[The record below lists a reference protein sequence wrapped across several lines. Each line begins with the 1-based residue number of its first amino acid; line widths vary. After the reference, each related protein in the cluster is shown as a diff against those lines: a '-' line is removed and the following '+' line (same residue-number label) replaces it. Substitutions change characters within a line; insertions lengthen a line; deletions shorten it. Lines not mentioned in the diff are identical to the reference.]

1 MRAPRGAQATAGD
14 TGHDVSYPQCGTT
27 PTATTDAFRLVGVN
41 NGLPWSANPCLSD
54 QGLWATGAAESGLY
68 ANTANPG
75 HTSSHWPSSGT
86 GHCVNATV
94 DTDAGCAYGYGRAA
108 AADAMSKA
116 VTALAGTGID
126 PKAVTWWLDVEGSRT
141 PGQPGNSWVG
151 SGVVNAAD
159 LQGFMDGLRLAG
171 APEVGVYSTAY
182 QWGDITEGY
191 TRATRTSYRTAWKLA
206 PLFPIEDAP
215 VWFAGVGT
223 SDEAVTRCTTTSYT
237 GGEKLLSQYADTVTG
252 LDGDYRCAD
261 PDHGLPT
268 VATTA
273 PTQLVTKTST
283 IGTAWTGA
291 DSGSGVATFDV
302 RFERAPANGGFQAWQ
317 YPAGLQ
323 RTSARSASLAS
334 TGQGWTTCVQSRA
347 RDAAGNVSGWS
358 AVRCTAVPLD
368 DRALSASTGWYR
380 GTGSGFFASTYT
392 STTRYGATLVRTG
405 LVSSRLHLLA
415 LRCSTC
421 GKVGVYVGS
430 TLLGTVNLYATST
443 SLATIPLP
451 RFSLRSTS
459 VTLKVLTSGKTVR
472 IDGLATSRV

>member
-1 MRAPRGAQATAGD
+1 
-14 TGHDVSYPQCGTT
+14 
-27 PTATTDAFRLVGVN
+27 L
-41 NGLPWSANPCLSD
+41 
-54 QGLWATGAAESGLY
+54 
-68 ANTANPG
+68 
-75 HTSSHWPSSGT
+75 SGT
-86 GHCVNATV
+86 G
-94 DTDAGCAYGYGRAA
+94 
-108 AADAMSKA
+108 
-116 VTALAGTGID
+116 LD
-126 PKAVTWWLDVEGSRT
+126 PKKVTWWLDVEGSRT

-171 APEVGVYSTAY
+171 APEVGVYSTGY

-191 TRATRTSYRTAWKLA
+191 TRATSTSYRTAWKLA

-223 SDEAVTRCTTTSYT
+223 YGEAANRCETTTTSYT
-237 GGEKLLSQYADTVTG
+237 GGEKLLSQYADTVAG

-261 PDHGLPT
+261 PDHVLPT

-283 IGTAWTGA
+283 IGTAWSGA
-291 DSGSGVATFDV
+291 DSGSGLATFDV
-302 RFERAPANGGFQAWQ
+302 RFERAPFNGGFQAWQ

-323 RTSARSASLAS
+323 RTAARSASLAS